1 MEKTIVKY
9 NSEERKTKIKNII
22 KTLKV
27 IEVLD
32 NEERQGVNPADLDTS
47 FATSSIVET
56 AHTLL
61 NR

>member
-1 MEKTIVKY
+1 MEKAIVKY

-27 IEVLD
+27 IEALD

-47 FATSSIVET
+47 FATSSITET
-56 AHTLL
+56 ARTLL